1 MQLKSKDEKMK
12 EIEQSCIVS
21 APLIRTVTSPDAKRC
36 LAALTLAFGAD
47 PPCRWAWPD
56 PQQYLEAFPRFVRAF
71 GGGAFNLGT
80 AYYYKGFSG
89 VALWLPPGA
98 ALDQEALVKVIEETI
113 ANGRQGAMFSM
124 FEQMDAVHP
133 REAHWHLPL
142 IGVDP
147 AHQGEGIGSAL
158 LSRVLSVCDSQEVS
172 AYLEATSPRNV
183 ALYERHGF
191 EVVGRIRAGDSP
203 EILPMLRKPRPDS

>member
-1 MQLKSKDEKMK
+1 MK
-12 EIEQSCIVS
+12 QIEQSSIVS
-21 APLIRTVTSPDAKRC
+21 APLIRTATSPDAERC

-47 PPCRWAWPD
+47 PACRWAWPD
-56 PQQYLEAFPRFVRAF
+56 PQRYLEAFPPFARAF
-71 GGGAFNLGT
+71 GGGAIFHGT

-89 VALWLPPGA
+89 VASWLAPGTA
-98 ALDQEALVKVIEETI
+98 PDEESLAKVIEETV
-113 ANGRQGAMFSM
+113 ADGRKGAMFSI

-133 REAHWHLPL
+133 REAHWYLPL

-158 LSRVLSVCDSQEVS
+158 LSHVLKVCDSQKVS
-172 AYLEATSPRNV
+172 AYLEATSPRSG
-183 ALYERHGF
+183 ALYERYGF

-203 EILPMLRKPRPDS
+203 EILPMLRKPRPNS